1 MTEDELAKAML
12 ADAQEVAARQNK
24 KFGTKINIMMQ
35 KKKKITK
42 KALTRGDGWRNDKL
56 KVSEIKDI
64 VYFLERGWCIGSTA
78 IICGVSK
85 TSVHNIKKQMS

>member
-1 MTEDELAKAML
+1 MTEDELRREML
-12 ADAQEVAARQNK
+12 ADAKDVAARQNR
-24 KFGTKINIMMQ
+24 KFGTPIK

-56 KVSEIKDI
+56 KASEIKDI

-85 TSVHNIKKQMS
+85 TSVHNIKKQIS

>member
-24 KFGTKINIMMQ
+24 KFGTPIK

-56 KVSEIKDI
+56 KASEIKDI

-85 TSVHNIKKQMS
+85 TSVHNIKKQIS